1 MVLVTPPRSNVECG
15 QRSAVGAGGSTRGTH
30 EGALTGR
37 RPGGISLAGEGAMT
51 IKAGVG
57 VLLYAATLPVTA
69 AAQEKL
75 GQITFPTSCAA
86 GVQAQF
92 ERGVAM
98 LHSYWFTE
106 SRKAFDAVVQQDP
119 SCAMAYWGLA
129 VTALGNSL
137 AAPPSPKDAAAA
149 WEAIEKARAVGTKTQ
164 RERDWIEAIGAYY
177 RDHDKTPVTT
187 RLAAYTRAM
196 EEMTQRYP
204 DDLEAWTYY
213 ALTLQASAPKNDK
226 TYANQLKSAEILERL
241 FRQNSE
247 HPGVAHYLVH
257 AYDYPPLADKGIKIA
272 AAYAKIAPAAPH
284 ARHMPSHIYS
294 MVGMW
299 EDSIASNRS
308 ALEIQPDYYHA
319 TDFMVYA
326 HLQLAQDTKAKTRV
340 DAIAALPKQDFGA
353 IPGYTAIA
361 AVPARYV
368 LERSDWAGA
377 ANLPVVS
384 TSWPQ
389 ADSLV
394 RFTRGFGMARSGN
407 VAGARSEIQAMQE
420 LRAALEKSNQSY
432 WADRTEEQM
441 LAVSA
446 WAAQAEGK
454 RDQALKLMRAAADG
468 EDASVKHVAMENRLY
483 PMRELLGELLLEQ
496 GQATAALREFEANLK
511 ENPNRF
517 RGLFGA
523 ARAAELA
530 GDRVKA
536 AWYYEKLVALTSKA
550 DTPRLEIVRAKA
562 FTGTR

>member
-1 MVLVTPPRSNVECG
+1 MKLALTLMAVVLVIVSLTVP
-15 QRSAVGAGGSTRGTH
+15 
-30 EGALTGR
+30 AL
-37 RPGGISLAGEGAMT
+37 
-51 IKAGVG
+51 
-57 VLLYAATLPVTA
+57 
-69 AAQEKL
+69 AQDKL
-75 GQITFPTSCAA
+75 GKVSFPTSCAA
-86 GVQAQF
+86 AVQGEF

-98 LHSYWFTE
+98 LHSYWFAE
-106 SRKAFDAVVQQDP
+106 ARKVFDAVIQQDP
-119 SCAMAYWGLA
+119 GCAMAYWGLA
-129 VTALGNSL
+129 VNYLGNSL

-149 WEAIEKARAVGTKTQ
+149 SEALDKGRAAGAKTE

-177 RDHDKTPVTT
+177 RDHDKVPLNT
-187 RLAAYTRAM
+187 RIAAYTKAM
-196 EEMTQRYP
+196 EQMTQKYP
-204 DDLEAWTYY
+204 DDFEAWTYY

-241 FRQNSE
+241 FKQNPD

-272 AAYAKIAPAAPH
+272 SAYAKIAPAAPH

-340 DAIAALPKQDFGA
+340 DAIAALPKQDFGG
-353 IPGYTAIA
+353 IPVYTAVA
-361 AVPARYV
+361 VVPARYL
-368 LERSDWAGA
+368 LERGDWAGA
-377 ANLPVVS
+377 AALPVIDS
-384 TSWPQ
+384 GRAQ

-394 RFTRGFGMARSGN
+394 RFTRGLGMARSGN
-407 VAGARSEIQAMQE
+407 FARAKREVQAMQD
-420 LRAALEKSNQSY
+420 LRAALEKASQSY

-446 WAAQAEGK
+446 WVAQAEGN
-454 RDQALKLMRAAADG
+454 REQALKLMRAAADG

-496 GQATAALREFEANLK
+496 GQAPAALREFEANLK

-536 AWYYEKLVALTSKA
+536 VWYYDKLVALTSKA

>member
-1 MVLVTPPRSNVECG
+1 MKTALTLIALLLVLVGLTVP
-15 QRSAVGAGGSTRGTH
+15 
-30 EGALTGR
+30 AL
-37 RPGGISLAGEGAMT
+37 
-51 IKAGVG
+51 
-57 VLLYAATLPVTA
+57 
-69 AAQEKL
+69 AQDKL
-75 GQITFPTSCAA
+75 GKVSFPTTCDAA
-86 GVQAQF
+86 VQPQF

-106 SRKAFDAVVQQDP
+106 ARKVFDAIVQQDP
-119 SCAMAYWGLA
+119 GCAMAYWGLA
-129 VTALGNSL
+129 VNYLGNSL
-137 AAPPSPKDAAAA
+137 AAPPSPKDAVAAS
-149 WEAIEKARAVGTKTQ
+149 EALDKGRAAGAKTP

-177 RDHDKTPVTT
+177 RDHDKVPVNA
-187 RLAAYTRAM
+187 RLAAYTKAM
-196 EEMTQRYP
+196 EQMTQTYP
-204 DDLEAWTYY
+204 DDFEAWTYY

-241 FRQNSE
+241 FKQNPD

-272 AAYAKIAPAAPH
+272 SAYAKIAPAAPH

-319 TDFMVYA
+319 TDFLVYA
-326 HLQLAQDTKAKTRV
+326 HLQLAQDAKAKTLV
-340 DAIAALPKQDFGA
+340 DAIAALPKQDYPS
-353 IPGYTAIA
+353 IPVFTAVA

-368 LERSDWAGA
+368 LERGDWAGA
-377 ANLPVVS
+377 AALPAIDS
-384 TSWPQ
+384 GRAQ

-394 RFTRGFGMARSGN
+394 RFTRGLGMARSGN
-407 VAGARSEIQAMQE
+407 FVRAKREVQAMQD

-446 WAAQAEGK
+446 WVAQAEGN
-454 RDQALKLMRAAADG
+454 REQALKLMRAAADG
-468 EDASVKHVAMENRLY
+468 EDGSVKHVAMENRLY

-496 GQATAALREFEANLK
+496 GQVPAALREFEANLK

-530 GDRVKA
+530 GDRQKA
-536 AWYYEKLVALTSKA
+536 AGYYEKLVTLTSKA
-550 DTPRLEIVRAKA
+550 DSPRLEIVRAKA
-562 FTGTR
+562 FTGSR

>member
-1 MVLVTPPRSNVECG
+1 MALLLALV
-15 QRSAVGAGGSTRGTH
+15 
-30 EGALTGR
+30 ALTV
-37 RPGGISLAGEGAMT
+37 PALA
-51 IKAGVG
+51 
-57 VLLYAATLPVTA
+57 
-69 AAQEKL
+69 QDKL
-75 GQITFPTSCAA
+75 GKVVFPTSCDAA
-86 GVQAQF
+86 VQAQF

-106 SRKAFDAVVQQDP
+106 ARKVFEAIIQQDP
-119 SCAMAYWGLA
+119 GCAMAYWGLA
-129 VTALGNSL
+129 VNYLGNSL
-137 AAPPSPKDAAAA
+137 AGPPPPKDAVAAS
-149 WEAIEKARAVGTKTQ
+149 EALDKGRAAGAKTQ

-177 RDHDKTPVTT
+177 RDHDTVPVNT
-187 RLAAYTRAM
+187 RMASYAKAM
-196 EEMTQRYP
+196 EQMTQTYP
-204 DDLEAWTYY
+204 DDFEAWTYY

-241 FRQNSE
+241 FKQNPD
-247 HPGVAHYLVH
+247 HPGVVHYLVH

-299 EDSIASNRS
+299 EESIASNRS

-326 HLQLAQDTKAKTRV
+326 HLQLAQDTKAKTLV
-340 DAIAALPKQDFGA
+340 DGIAALPKQDYPNIA
-353 IPGYTAIA
+353 VYTAVA
-361 AVPARYV
+361 VVPARYM
-368 LERSDWAGA
+368 LERGDWAGA
-377 ANLPVVS
+377 AALPVVD
-384 TSWPQ
+384 TGRAQ

-394 RFTRGFGMARSGN
+394 RFTRGLGMARSGN
-407 VAGARSEIQAMQE
+407 FARAKHEVQAMQE

-446 WAAQAEGK
+446 WVAQAEGH

-468 EDASVKHVAMENRLY
+468 EDGSVKHVAMENRLY

-496 GQATAALREFEANLK
+496 GQAPAALREFEVALK
-511 ENPNRF
+511 DNPNRF
-517 RGLFGA
+517 RGLYGA
-523 ARAAELA
+523 ARAAEMA
-530 GDRVKA
+530 GDRPKA
-536 AWYYEKLVALTSKA
+536 IGYYEKLVALASKA

-562 FTGTR
+562 VIGSR

>member
-1 MVLVTPPRSNVECG
+1 MHW
-15 QRSAVGAGGSTRGTH
+15 TH
-30 EGALTGR
+30 ER
-37 RPGGISLAGEGAMT
+37 HDS
-51 IKAGVG
+51 
-57 VLLYAATLPVTA
+57 YAA
-69 AAQEKL
+69 
-75 GQITFPTSCAA
+75 AA
-86 GVQAQF
+86 GVAVRGWCPETALTKQGGSMKSALILVAVVLVPVTLIVPALAQDKLGRVVFPTTCDAAVQPQF

-106 SRKAFDAVVQQDP
+106 ARKVFDAIVQQDP
-119 SCAMAYWGLA
+119 GCAMAYWGLA
-129 VTALGNSL
+129 VNYLGNSL
-137 AAPPSPKDAAAA
+137 AAAPSPKDAVAAS
-149 WEAIEKARAVGTKTQ
+149 EALEKGRGAGAKTE

-177 RDHDKTPVTT
+177 RDHDKTPVNA
-187 RLAAYTRAM
+187 RLAAYTKAM
-196 EEMTQRYP
+196 EQMTQKYP
-204 DDLEAWTYY
+204 DDFEAWTYY
-213 ALTLQASAPKNDK
+213 ALTLQASAPKSDK

-241 FRQNSE
+241 FKQNPD

-272 AAYAKIAPAAPH
+272 SAYAKIAPAAPH

-308 ALEIQPDYYHA
+308 ALEIQGDYHHA

-326 HLQLAQDTKAKTRV
+326 HLQLAQDAKAKTLV
-340 DAIAALPKQDFGA
+340 DGIVALPKQDYGA
-353 IPGYTAIA
+353 IPGYTAVA
-361 AVPARYV
+361 VVPARYV
-368 LERSDWAGA
+368 LERGDWAGA
-377 ANLPVVS
+377 AALPVIDS
-384 TSWPQ
+384 GRAQ

-394 RFTRGFGMARSGN
+394 RFTRGLGMARSGN
-407 VAGARSEIQAMQE
+407 FARAKREVQAMQD
-420 LRAALEKSNQSY
+420 LRAALEKSSQSY

-446 WAAQAEGK
+446 WVAQAEGN
-454 RDQALKLMRAAADG
+454 REQALKLMRAAADG

-496 GQATAALREFEANLK
+496 GQAPAALREFEANLK

-530 GDRVKA
+530 GDRQKA
-536 AWYYEKLVALTSKA
+536 AGYYGKLVTLTSKA
-550 DTPRLEIVRAKA
+550 DTPRL
-562 FTGTR
+562 